1 MTEGRY
7 LYCILDGAETRNLGK
22 VGIQG
27 GEVRVLPYESVGA
40 VISPVPFSEIESNLG
55 NILVHQKVVDLARG
69 IGTALPVRF
78 GIIFKTEEGVKKM
91 LSKSYESYRTKLH
104 KLKDRDEFGVKV
116 ILNDSG
122 LKRIRESVA
131 AHSEEVVA
139 TRKKLPKSG
148 RGTSYLLRL
157 KMEEAI
163 KNQLYKK
170 IEDLS
175 QQIYTRL
182 GAPAD
187 ERTVLKS
194 DHEQIILNAAYLINR
209 REVER
214 FQKEVEAVRK
224 DFGGEGLI
232 VHTSGPW
239 APYSFC

>member
-1 MTEGRY
+1 LTEGRY
-7 LYCILDGAETRNLGK
+7 LYCILEGAEARNLGK

-40 VISPVPFSEIESNLG
+40 VVSPISFSEIASNLE
-55 NILVHQKVVDLARG
+55 NILVHQKVVELARG
-69 IGTALPVRF
+69 IGTTLPVRF
-78 GIIFKTEEGVKKM
+78 GIIFKTEDGVMK
-91 LSKSYESYRTKLH
+91 LLAKSYDSYRTKLL

-122 LKRIRESVA
+122 LKRIRESVV
-131 AHSEEVVA
+131 AHSEEIVA

-157 KMEEAI
+157 KLEEAI

-209 REVER
+209 SEVER
-214 FQKEVEAVRK
+214 FQKEVEAVRR
-224 DFGGEGLI
+224 DFGGEGLV

>member
-69 IGTALPVRF
+69 IGTTLPVRF

-91 LSKSYESYRTKLH
+91 LSKSYEGYRTKLH

-122 LKRIRESVA
+122 LKRIRESVEA
-131 AHSEEVVA
+131 DSEEVVG